1 MWYLFFLSQRPPPRS
16 TRTDTLVPY
25 TTLFRS
31 TTGVPKGAML
41 SHGNLVANVLQL
53 QAVARPALRDLEHTQ
68 LTIISALPLYHVFA
82 MTVCGLFGIYAGM
95 RNLLIIN
102 PRDQPALIDAWRK
115 AGMNIFPGVNT
126 LFNALAHNAEFATLD
141 FSGLR
146 LTMEIGRASCRERGC
161 RYGE

>member
-53 QAVARPALRDLEHTQ
+53 QAVARPALRDLEHGQ

-82 MTVCGLFGIYAGM
+82 MTVCGLFGIYARSEEHTSELKTLM
-95 RNLLIIN
+95 RISYAVFCLKK
-102 PRDQPALIDAWRK
+102 Q
-115 AGMNIFPGVNT
+115 T
-126 LFNALAHNAEFATLD
+126 
-141 FSGLR
+141 
-146 LTMEIGRASCRERGC
+146 
-161 RYGE
+161 